1 MHQEPLTPAV
11 HAILL
16 ALAAE
21 PQHGYA
27 IMQQAREHGL
37 SMGPGTLY
45 GTLNRLL
52 ESNLILEIDPPAAS
66 AADDPAQ
73 RRRFYKLTTAGRQ
86 ALAAE
91 TQRMHRAVTAARRH
105 GIQVTAPREA

>member
-1 MHQEPLTPAV
+1 MPPEPLTPAV

-16 ALAAE
+16 ALAPE

-27 IMQQAREHGL
+27 IMQQARDHGL

-45 GTLNRLL
+45 GSLNRLL
-52 ESNLILEIDPPAAS
+52 ESQLILEIDPPRSS
-66 AADDPAQ
+66 AADDPTQ
-73 RRRFYKLTTAGRQ
+73 RRRFYKLTAAGRQ

-105 GIQVTAPREA
+105 GIPITAPKEA